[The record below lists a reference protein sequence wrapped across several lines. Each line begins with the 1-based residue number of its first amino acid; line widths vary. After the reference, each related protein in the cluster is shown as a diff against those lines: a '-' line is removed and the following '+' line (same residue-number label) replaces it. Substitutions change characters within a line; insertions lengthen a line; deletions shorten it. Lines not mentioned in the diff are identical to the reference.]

1 MILLFT
7 NISILK
13 LIFSKQMCNKKTDV
27 PNNYRNYTLTYLR
40 TSSPSYCVISKL
52 QVGKIYDSKFV
63 SD

>member
-1 MILLFT
+1 
-7 NISILK
+7 
-13 LIFSKQMCNKKTDV
+13 MCNKKTDV